1 MNIDNET
8 VNGICDLMSNLS
20 LDSNSNL
27 ENSFVSNVSFNCIN
41 NNDLDN
47 NSLNIDND
55 TQSDCT
61 SNNKASCNYLGVRV
75 VNLSN
80 YKLNKSEVSVLEKGI
95 TFSPTP
101 GECDISETHHE
112 VQKFLRRIL
121 LKVHFHDNVDTAN
134 NSYYGDL
141 PKGLLKF
148 KPQSKWTPRS
158 SDPILRAFIY
168 NVEKDLSTLKPI
180 HSKQFNLTRMER
192 QSLKTLESNK
202 DIIIKKADKGSS
214 VVVMNKEDYIKEALR
229 QLSDTNFYIETDRDL
244 TKEHNDEIEKT
255 LSDLLTQELI
265 TEPIYRCITNNNPR
279 KSSLYLLPKIHKIK
293 QEGQFPAGRPIIS
306 ANQSPTEKISAFVD
320 ENIKGAV
327 PRIPSHIKD
336 TTHFI
341 SLIESISIPDN
352 CFLVTLDVT
361 SLYTNIPNNEGL
373 EAVAKSMIKNKPPYT
388 TPECVL
394 HLLELVLTKNNFGFN
409 GKNYL
414 QIGGTAMG
422 TKVAP
427 SYANLFMGELEK
439 NILECS
445 PKEPLLWKR
454 FIDDIFMIWTYSQK
468 ELHTFL
474 EYLNRFHHSIK
485 FTMEYS
491 DKQIVFLDTIVKK
504 STKNNRLIVELYTK
518 PTDTHNYLH
527 FQSYHPSH
535 TKRGGPYGQFLRVR
549 RNCTLDSDYEKHS
562 SYIKDKYI
570 QRGYP
575 VDLVENSRLK
585 ALQCDRKDL
594 LNPDRS
600 NKQNKTDKNVLP
612 LILKHHPSN
621 YQVHKIIMDNWGLLK
636 YSDLCKNA
644 LPEKPLFV
652 SRRNTN
658 LKDVL
663 IRSRLEPDP
672 GPVNIWKP
680 CRNFYCTLCAT
691 LRTNK
696 YCLSTM
702 TKRRYKTPSFARCR
716 TTNVIYMLT
725 CSVCHKQ
732 YIGETKRPF
741 CTRLKEH
748 LADIRLNRDRPVS
761 THINLH
767 NKHRHVIFPQILE
780 VINRDPEKP
789 ETTIFRKKRE
799 IFWIYRMK
807 TLLPHGLNKLG
818 SG

>member
-1 MNIDNET
+1 
-8 VNGICDLMSNLS
+8 MSNLKLDFNNS
-20 LDSNSNL
+20 TLSEHNLYDSNVSTITCDNNVLNNSNIPVIDQNQQPNDCNL
-27 ENSFVSNVSFNCIN
+27 ENKS
-41 NNDLDN
+41 
-47 NSLNIDND
+47 
-55 TQSDCT
+55 
-61 SNNKASCNYLGVRV
+61 SCNYLGVRV

-80 YKLNKSEVSVLEKGI
+80 HKLSKSEVSVLEKGI

-101 GECDISETHHE
+101 GECDISETHQE
-112 VQKFLRRIL
+112 VQKFIRRIL
-121 LKVHFHDNVDTAN
+121 LKVHFYDETGIDSID
-134 NSYYGDL
+134 NSYYGNI

-158 SDPILRAFIY
+158 SDPILRAFIH
-168 NVEKDLSTLKPI
+168 NVEQSLSTLKPI
-180 HSKQFNLTRMER
+180 NSKNFNLTKMER
-192 QSLKTLESNK
+192 QSLDKLKSNQK
-202 DIIIKKADKGSS
+202 IIIKKADKCSS
-214 VVVMNKEDYIKEALR
+214 VVVMNKEDYIREATR
-229 QLSDTNFYIETDRDL
+229 QLSDTNFYIETDNDL
-244 TKEHNDEIEKT
+244 TKEHHNEIEQT
-255 LSDLLTQELI
+255 LSEFLARELI
-265 TEPIYRCITNNNPR
+265 SEPIYKCISNKSPKT
-279 KSSLYLLPKIHKIK
+279 SSLYLLPKIHKIK
-293 QEGQFPAGRPIIS
+293 QRGQFPAGRPIIS

-320 ENIKGAV
+320 ENIKGSV
-327 PRIPSHIKD
+327 PLIPSYIKD

-341 SLIESISIPDN
+341 SLIESVIIPDN

-373 EAVAKSMIKNKPPYT
+373 KAVEKSMIKNKPPYT

-394 HLLELVLTKNNFGFN
+394 HLLGLVLSKNNFSFN

-439 NILECS
+439 SLLECC
-445 PKEPLLWKR
+445 PKEPFMWKR
-454 FIDDIFMIWTYSQK
+454 FIDDIFMIWTHSEK
-468 ELHTFL
+468 ELHQFL
-474 EYLNRFHHSIK
+474 EYLNTFHHSIK

-491 DKQIVFLDTIVKK
+491 EKNIVFLDTLVKK
-504 STKNNRLIVELYTK
+504 SPNKNHLLVELYTK

-562 SYIKDKYI
+562 SYIKDKYV

-575 VDLVENSRLK
+575 LDLVENSRQK
-585 ALQCDRKDL
+585 ARNSDRKKL
-594 LNPDRS
+594 LNPIHL
-600 NKQNKTDKNVLP
+600 NKNNKTDQNVLP
-612 LILKHHPSN
+612 LILKYHPSN
-621 YQVHKIIMDNWGLLK
+621 YQVHKIIQDNWGLLK
-636 YSDLCKNA
+636 YSELCKKA

-663 IRSRLEPDP
+663 IKSRLEPNS
-672 GPVNIWKP
+672 GPVNVWKP
-680 CRNFYCTLCAT
+680 CRNFYCKLCET
-691 LRTNK
+691 LRKNRD
-696 YCLSTM
+696 CQSTL

-725 CSVCHKQ
+725 CNICHKQ

-748 LADIRLNRDRPVS
+748 LADIHLKRDKPMS
-761 THINLH
+761 NHMIQHQTH
-767 NKHRHVIFPQILE
+767 KHVIFPQILE

-799 IFWIYRMK
+799 IFWIYRMN
-807 TLLPHGLNKLG
+807 TLIPNGLNKLG